1 MWFKRRGDTFDFYII
16 NLKMYRVSQ
25 IIVSLLLIISLFSCS
40 QDENNKENTEK
51 VSISKKWI
59 VQNSTE
65 FESVEFDENGNYIII
80 KNGNSKF
87 SKKNAEIIVFGTYE
101 VLDTDIL
108 LLSNFGSMKVDDSD
122 PNNITFSI
130 KYEGSDTYT
139 YQLKVTK
146 AAEFTSTPKTDL
158 LCDNTWKRI
167 KKEEIKDTVSLVNFS
182 KAGTCFTNFSI
193 TSQSSME
200 FGKWQWKDASETK
213 IIITQMKYP
222 LWVLDKDGEVEFEI
236 SSLSSTK
243 LEMKEVF
250 DGKTYDVAFDVFK

>member
-1 MWFKRRGDTFDFYII
+1 MHKI
-16 NLKMYRVSQ
+16 SQ
-25 IIVSLLLIISLFSCS
+25 IIISLLLLISLFSCS

-51 VSISKKWI
+51 VNISKKWI

-65 FESVEFDENGNYIII
+65 FESIEFDKNGNYIII
-80 KNGNSKF
+80 KNETSKT
-87 SKKNAEIIVFGTYE
+87 SKKNAEIIVSGTYE

-108 LLSNFGSMKVDDSD
+108 LLSNFGSMKFDDSD
-122 PNNITFSI
+122 PSNIKFSI

-139 YQLKVTK
+139 YELKVVK

-167 KKEEIKDTVSLVNFS
+167 KKEPIQDTVSLVNFS

-193 TSQSSME
+193 TSQNNGSYLE

-213 IIITQMKYP
+213 IIITQLKYP
-222 LWVLDKDGEVEFEI
+222 LWMLDKGGEVEFEI
-236 SSLSSTK
+236 SNLSNTK